1 MRELLKLFLDS
12 LAIEKGLSKNTL
24 LAYEHDLEHY
34 LLYLE
39 KKKITSLARVTRR
52 EITEVL
58 LAEKDR
64 GLEPASIARLL
75 VAIRMFHRFL
85 TEENKIPENVT
96 DALESPKLWKHL
108 PNFLSVSEVE
118 RLLSSP
124 NTRKPQGVRDQA
136 VLELMYA
143 TGLRVSEASMLK
155 LSNVDL
161 GAGTLRIYGKGS
173 KERMVPIGKKAL
185 ACLKRYMGAGTQPPS
200 PKENTQHLFKNRR
213 GQAMSRQAIWG
224 LIKKY
229 AKKER
234 IQKVVYPHI
243 LRHSFAT
250 HLLEGG
256 ADLRVVQELLGHSDI
271 VTTQI
276 YTHVDKSRLKGI
288 HQKFHPRP

>member
-1 MRELLKLFLDS
+1 MKDLCKLFLDS

-24 LAYEHDLEHY
+24 MAYKQDLERY
-34 LLYLE
+34 IRFLD
-39 KKKITSLARVTRR
+39 KRKIKSLDGVTRQ
-52 EITEVL
+52 EITHFL

-75 VAIRMFHRFL
+75 VAIRMLHRFL
-85 TEENKIPENVT
+85 AEENKIKENIT

-108 PNFLSVSEVE
+108 PNFLTVAEVE
-118 RLLSSP
+118 KILASP
-124 NTRKPQGVRDQA
+124 NTRKPAGVRDQA

-143 TGLRVSEASMLK
+143 TGLRVSEASSLK
-155 LSNVDL
+155 FSQVDL
-161 GAGTLRIYGKGS
+161 NGATLRVTGKGS
-173 KERMVPIGKKAL
+173 KERMVPMGQKAIASVRRYLDKVRSEDKAPAASEPLFVNRQGKAL
-185 ACLKRYMGAGTQPPS
+185 
-200 PKENTQHLFKNRR
+200 
-213 GQAMSRQAIWG
+213 SRQAIWG
-224 LIKKY
+224 LLKKY
-229 AKKER
+229 AKKEGVR
-234 IQKVVYPHI
+234 KIVYPHI

-288 HQKFHPRP
+288 HKKFHPRP

>member
-1 MRELLKLFLDS
+1 MKELCKLFLDS

-24 LAYEHDLEHY
+24 MAYEQDLERY
-34 LLYLE
+34 VRFLD
-39 KKKITSLARVTRR
+39 KSKITSFDSVTRQ
-52 EITEVL
+52 EITHFL

-75 VAIRMFHRFL
+75 VAIRMLHRFL
-85 TEENKIPENVT
+85 AEENKIKENIT

-108 PNFLSVSEVE
+108 PNFLTVAEVE
-118 RLLSSP
+118 KILASP
-124 NTRKPQGVRDQA
+124 NIRKPAGVRDQA

-143 TGLRVSEASMLK
+143 TGLRVSEASSLK
-155 LSNVDL
+155 LSQVDL
-161 GAGTLRIYGKGS
+161 SGATLRVTGKGS
-173 KERMVPIGKKAL
+173 KERMVPMGQKAIASVRRYLDKVRSEDKTPAASEPLFINKQGKAL
-185 ACLKRYMGAGTQPPS
+185 
-200 PKENTQHLFKNRR
+200 
-213 GQAMSRQAIWG
+213 SRQAIWG
-224 LIKKY
+224 LLKKY
-229 AKKER
+229 AKKEGVR
-234 IQKVVYPHI
+234 KVVYPHI

-288 HQKFHPRP
+288 HKKFHPRP